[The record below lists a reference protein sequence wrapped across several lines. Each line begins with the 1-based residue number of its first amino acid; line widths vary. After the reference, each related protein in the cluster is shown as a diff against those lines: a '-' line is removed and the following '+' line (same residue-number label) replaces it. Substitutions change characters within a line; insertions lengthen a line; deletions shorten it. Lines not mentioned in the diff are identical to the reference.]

1 MENSIFWKRSFIPV
15 YFVVAFLIFL
25 LFKFYIKTDVYAVYI
40 FPMLLVAFS
49 IASLI
54 SNSRR

>member
-1 MENSIFWKRSFIPV
+1 MENFLFWKLSFLPF
-15 YFVVAFLIFL
+15 YFIVAFLIFH

-40 FPMLLVAFS
+40 FPMLLVSFG

-54 SNSRR
+54 YNSRR

>member
-1 MENSIFWKRSFIPV
+1 MENSIFWKRNFIPV

-40 FPMLLVAFS
+40 FPMLLVGTGV
-49 IASLI
+49 ASLI
-54 SNSRR
+54 YNSKQ

>member
-25 LFKFYIKTDVYAVYI
+25 LFIYSIIFYVYAVYI
-40 FPMLLVAFS
+40 FPMLLVAFD

-54 SNSRR
+54 SNSGR